1 MATFRP
7 VFEPVGSVHLVLV
20 EQIRQTLSQLI
31 TFAQV
36 GVMGQESLQRLEVRL
51 VDQLRQQ
58 AHQAPGQRG
67 FIKQGL
73 DRNFVAAKD
82 HAIELPH
89 EAAGQLHVDGGS
101 DAAAAHVVFFR
112 IFRQCQLQPLGNAI
126 ALHQRDF
133 VLQGSQRVAP
143 HPADHQAAQLV
154 QAVAVNHHESSAE
167 RCCVRHSGVPGN
179 AKSKDDFNICRSEHA
194 RDGRQR

>member
-31 TFAQV
+31 ALAQI
-36 GVMGQESLQRLEVRL
+36 GVMGQETLQRLEVRL
-51 VDQLRQQ
+51 IDQLRQQ
-58 AHQAPGQRG
+58 AHQTPGQWG
-67 FIKQGL
+67 FIEQGL

-101 DAAAAHVVFFR
+101 DAAASHVVFFR

-133 VLQGSQRVAP
+133 VLQGSQRVAS

-154 QAVAVNHHESSAE
+154 QAVAVNHHKTSTEG
-167 RCCVRHSGVPGN
+167 RRVRHKGFLG
-179 AKSKDDFNICRSEHA
+179 
-194 RDGRQR
+194 